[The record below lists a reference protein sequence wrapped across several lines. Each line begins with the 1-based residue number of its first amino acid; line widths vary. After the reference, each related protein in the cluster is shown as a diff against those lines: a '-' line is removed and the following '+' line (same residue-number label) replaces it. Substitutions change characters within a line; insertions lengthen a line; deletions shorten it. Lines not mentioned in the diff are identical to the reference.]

1 MFSSSCS
8 SKEND
13 QMTVDEIFFQSE
25 LSSGL
30 FFAFEAHVAC
40 RKERWKKKELNFLRN
55 KSHEHESGL

>member
-1 MFSSSCS
+1 
-8 SKEND
+8 
-13 QMTVDEIFFQSE
+13 MTVDEIFFQSE